1 MLPRH
6 LRNFTAFVDGVGQ
19 AGSVQELTLPVLTL
33 KTDEHRAGGM
43 DAPVDIDLGMEK
55 LELSM
60 VVSSYTSDQFKA
72 YGALGAGVPLTVRG
86 AIQRQGE
93 DAQPVVIRMVA
104 TAKVI
109 DRGTWTA
116 GEKATQTITYTLTKY
131 QEIIAGQRV
140 VNIDIE
146 NMVREIDGVDQLA
159 SQRRA
164 LGI

>member
-19 AGSVQELTLPVLTL
+19 AGSIQETTLPVLTL

-55 LELSM
+55 LELTM
-60 VVSSYTSDQFKA
+60 VVSSYTRDQFKA
-72 YGALGAGVPLTVRG
+72 YGALGVGVPLTIRG

-93 DAQPVVIRMVA
+93 EAQAVVIKMLG
-104 TAKVI
+104 TAKVV
-109 DRGTWTA
+109 DRGTWSA
-116 GEKATQTITYTLTKY
+116 GEKASTTITYTLTKY
-131 QEIIAGQRV
+131 QELIAGQRV
-140 VNIDIE
+140 VNIDVE
-146 NMVREIDGVDQLA
+146 NMIREIDGVDQLA